1 MARKKKEVLVEDNP
15 DLVKNLDTG
24 AVINTN
30 SSALYQRRLQMEIAR
45 NKDAEIESLRAD
57 VEELKQLVKKLGKK

>member
-15 DLVKNLDTG
+15 DLVKDLDTG

-30 SSALYQRRLQMEIAR
+30 SSALYQRRLQMEIASK
-45 NKDAEIESLRAD
+45 KDAEIESLRAD

>member
-15 DLVKNLDTG
+15 DLVKDLDTG

>member
-1 MARKKKEVLVEDNP
+1 MARKKKEALVENNP

-24 AVINTN
+24 VVINTN
-30 SSALYQRRLQMEIAR
+30 SSALYQRRLQMEIASK
-45 NKDAEIESLRAD
+45 KDAEIESLRAD

>member
-1 MARKKKEVLVEDNP
+1 MARKKKEALVENNP

-30 SSALYQRRLQMEIAR
+30 SSALYQRRLQMEIAS
-45 NKDAEIESLRAD
+45 NKDAEIKSLRAD

>member
-1 MARKKKEVLVEDNP
+1 MARKKKEALVENNP

-30 SSALYQRRLQMEIAR
+30 SSALYQRRLQMEIASK
-45 NKDAEIESLRAD
+45 KDAEIESLRAD

>member
-1 MARKKKEVLVEDNP
+1 MARKKKEALVENNP

>member
-15 DLVKNLDTG
+15 DLVKDLDTG

-30 SSALYQRRLQMEIAR
+30 SSALYQRRLQMEIAS
-45 NKDAEIESLRAD
+45 NKDAEIKSLRAD